1 MEGENISEF
10 LASLKAFLLPVG
22 WVTLHKKLSRCHFGF
37 GIRNSELKPR
47 LNIVH
52 TKENTSEGDMKMVSV
67 LTFVRKMYKISRKST
82 DWIEERVNVQVKK
95 TARFGP

>member
-10 LASLKAFLLPVG
+10 LASLKPFPLPVD

-37 GIRNSELKPR
+37 GIRNPELKSR
-47 LNIVH
+47 LPSTVH

-67 LTFVRKMYKISRKST
+67 LTFIRKMCKISRKSI
-82 DWIEERVNVQVKK
+82 D
-95 TARFGP
+95 

>member
-22 WVTLHKKLSRCHFGF
+22 WVTLHRKLSRCHFGF

-47 LNIVH
+47 LLNIVH
-52 TKENTSEGDMKMVSV
+52 TKENTSEGDMKMFSV
-67 LTFVRKMYKISRKST
+67 LTFVRKMCK
-82 DWIEERVNVQVKK
+82 V
-95 TARFGP
+95 

>member
-22 WVTLHKKLSRCHFGF
+22 WVTLQKKLSRCHFGF

-47 LNIVH
+47 LLNIVH
-52 TKENTSEGDMKMVSV
+52 TKQNTSEGDMKMVSV
-67 LTFVRKMYKISRKST
+67 LTFVRKMCKVSRKSI
-82 DWIEERVNVQVKK
+82 D
-95 TARFGP
+95 